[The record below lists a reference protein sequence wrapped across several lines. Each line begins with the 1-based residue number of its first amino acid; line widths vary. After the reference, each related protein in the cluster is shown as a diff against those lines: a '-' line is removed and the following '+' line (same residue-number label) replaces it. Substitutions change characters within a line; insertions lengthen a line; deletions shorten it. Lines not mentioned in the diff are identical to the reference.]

1 MGGLTEPFSDGLIRD
16 VWVGPGQSTVQSLAV
31 HYSAPVTVAS
41 RPEKKTAR
49 FPCFDGLR
57 ALAALSVVAVHTTF
71 VSGFTLRSGL
81 GNYTA
86 RLEIGVSVFF
96 VISGFLLY
104 RPFALAHFDGRSVS
118 IRGFWTRRLKRI
130 IPAYWA
136 AFLIVTYVM
145 HADKVRHGWGSLA
158 VYLGFAQI
166 YSPHYVLTGIT
177 QAWSLCTEMTFY
189 LALPLW
195 AWALGRQ
202 TREAADQL
210 RVEVLGLAG
219 WVAVSLVYR
228 TIVLSAADLRPH
240 HQSPD
245 GIFVTMPSWLPGYT
259 DLFALGML
267 LAVFSAWTAST
278 GRSPPVLDH
287 PALPWIS
294 WAIAGSLLV
303 AVSDIG
309 LPLTPVTASPL
320 GLSLARQTLYGL
332 FAFFLVA
339 PGVVGPQDRGL
350 IRRMLQTRPIVF
362 LGTVSYGI
370 YLWHESWIQM
380 FLRWTGD
387 PLFTIS
393 FPELTVFVTVIATV
407 TAAVSYYG
415 AELPIIQGRIRVPR
429 RTSPKTLP
437 VPEIQTATGP
447 VAPVGAQT

>member
-1 MGGLTEPFSDGLIRD
+1 LGGLNAPFSAVVIRD
-16 VWVGPGQSTVQSLAV
+16 VGVGPGQSTVQPPAV

-57 ALAALSVVAVHTTF
+57 ALAALSVVAVHTSF

-81 GNYTA
+81 GHYTA
-86 RLEIGVSVFF
+86 RLEIGVAVFF

-104 RPFALAHFDGRSVS
+104 RPFALAHFDGRGTSM
-118 IRGFWTRRLKRI
+118 RGFWTRRLKRI

-145 HADKVRHGWGSLA
+145 HTDKVRHGWGSLA

-195 AWALGRQ
+195 AWFLGRQ

-210 RVEVLGLAG
+210 RVEVLGLGG

-240 HQSPD
+240 RQSPD
-245 GIFVTMPSWLPGYT
+245 GIFVTMPNWLPGYA

-278 GRSPPVLDH
+278 GRSSRVLDH

-294 WAIAGSLLV
+294 WAIAGCFLV

-309 LPLTPVTASPL
+309 LPLKPIVASPL

-332 FAFFLVA
+332 FAFFVVA
-339 PGVVGPQDRGL
+339 PAVIGPQDRGL
-350 IRRMLQTRPIVF
+350 IRRMLQTKPLVF
-362 LGTVSYGI
+362 LGSVSYGI
-370 YLWHESWIQM
+370 YLWHESWILM

-387 PLFTIS
+387 RLFTIS
-393 FPELTVFVTVIATV
+393 FPELLAFVALMATV

-415 AELPIIQGRIRVPR
+415 VELPIIQGRIRVPR
-429 RTSPKTLP
+429 RAVPKTPP
-437 VPEIQTATGP
+437 VPEIQTAAGP
-447 VAPVGAQT
+447 VAPAGAQS